1 MNAIIVLI
9 VRLLIILLTYTFVGW
24 IAYTIYTDLRG
35 STRGKDKTSVTPIT
49 LNAMIDQE
57 IITRQFTKPE
67 IILGRDPA
75 CDFPLDDV
83 TISARHCKIW
93 FENKQWWA
101 VDLGST
107 NGSYLNNTSI
117 ETAVVLTDGDDL
129 QLGQIHISVKLN

>member
-24 IAYTIYTDLRG
+24 IAYTIYSDLRG
-35 STRGKDKTSVTPIT
+35 TTKGKEKTSVTPIT
-49 LNAMIDQE
+49 LNAIIDQDDSS
-57 IITRQFTKPE
+57 RQFTKPE
-67 IILGRDPA
+67 IIIGRDPA

-101 VDLGST
+101 EDLDST
-107 NGSYLNNTSI
+107 NGSYLNNVLI
-117 ETAVVLTDGDDL
+117 QTAVVLTDGDDL
-129 QLGQIHISVKLN
+129 KVGQIHISIKLN